1 MASRAEYGVVM
12 SLPIA
17 STKTERP
24 TTPNPW
30 VLPAR
35 ALTVFYGCPEMPRL
49 SHYFLPRL
57 LFAKKQILYLDGA
70 NQISPLLLA
79 RFARERGLES
89 SSVNSLIRV
98 ARAFTCFQLTEL
110 VRRVPKTLE
119 KCPADV
125 LIVTALPDLYFDED
139 VQDRPARASF
149 EHALEGLQQ
158 LAPLQLPIAVFSDA
172 TSFKTKRHDFFKKLR
187 NQADHIVKVESDS
200 ESSLSFTREKD
211 TPLLSA

>member
-24 TTPNPW
+24 ITPNPW

-79 RFARERGLES
+79 RFARERGLDS

>member
-1 MASRAEYGVVM
+1 MASRVEYGVVM

-24 TTPNPW
+24 STPNPW

-57 LFAKKQILYLDGA
+57 LFAKKEILYLDGA

-79 RFARERGLES
+79 RFARERGLDS

-172 TSFKTKRHDFFKKLR
+172 TSFKTRRQDFFKILR

-200 ESSLSFTREKD
+200 EGSLSFTREKD

>member
-1 MASRAEYGVVM
+1 M

-57 LFAKKQILYLDGA
+57 LFAKKQILYIDGA

-79 RFARERGLES
+79 RFARERGLDS
-89 SSVNSLIRV
+89 SSVNRLIRV

>member
-30 VLPAR
+30 ILPAR

-79 RFARERGLES
+79 RFARERGLDS

-110 VRRVPKTLE
+110 VRRVPKSLE

-172 TSFKTKRHDFFKKLR
+172 TSFKTRRHDFFKKLR